1 MNREQ
6 AEQLR
11 LDDRHWKL
19 GVIYWCKNDPR
30 VIVRNR
36 WLFGWTWNFGNP
48 HVFIVLFAFVAAFL
62 APILF
67 IAPLIN
73 ASVNELIAMYIVVT
87 LIMVGVAHYIAQ
99 GPR

>member
-1 MNREQ
+1 MNRKQ

-11 LDDRHWKL
+11 LDNRHWKL
-19 GVIYWCKNDPR
+19 GVIYSCKNDPR

-48 HVFIVLFAFVAAFL
+48 YVFIVLPGFVAAFL

-67 IAPLIN
+67 ISPMIN
-73 ASVNELIAMYIVVT
+73 ASVNELIVMYIYIVVI
-87 LIMVGVAHYIAQ
+87 LIMISVAHYIA
-99 GPR
+99 

>member
-6 AEQLR
+6 AEKLR

-19 GVIYWCKNDPR
+19 GVIYSCKKDPR

-36 WLFGWTWNFGNP
+36 WLFGWTWNFGHP
-48 HVFIVLFAFVAAFL
+48 YVFIVLSVFVAVL
-62 APILF
+62 LVPILF
-67 IAPLIN
+67 IAPVIN
-73 ASVNELIAMYIVVT
+73 ASVNEIVAMCIVVILMMIGT
-87 LIMVGVAHYIAQ
+87 AHYIAQ

>member
-1 MNREQ
+1 MKREH

-11 LDDRHWKL
+11 KDDRHWKL
-19 GVIYWCKNDPR
+19 GVIYSCKSDPR

-48 HVFIVLFAFVAAFL
+48 YVCIVLPAFVAAFL

-67 IAPLIN
+67 IAPIIN
-73 ASVNELIAMYIVVT
+73 ARISDLVAMYIVT
-87 LIMVGVAHYIAQ
+87 ILIMVGVAHYIAQ